1 MYACVDK
8 YQWSQKSS
16 RLHWRRR
23 KENQDG
29 KRVHIP
35 VRRKGMSN
43 TNCSNVHK
51 QERFIATEELGG
63 PADGGSVQGTIGS
76 PLEPE
81 QR

>member
-1 MYACVDK
+1 MVTKKFKVALETEK
-8 YQWSQKSS
+8 RKP
-16 RLHWRRR
+16 RR
-23 KENQDG
+23 

-35 VRRKGMSN
+35 MRRKRMSN
-43 TNCSNVHK
+43 TNRSNVHK
-51 QERFIATEELGG
+51 QEGFIATEELGG